1 MKRSIPIY
9 FLLALFAILSTSGC
23 TASTTPS
30 SNLPVSSPSAPAELE
45 SDLRNEFRQIAD
57 ASCQKA
63 RDIGVTERGADGT
76 TTRLVLV
83 PETFLYKDFF
93 AAVISDTGGQ
103 EPIWTVEDFISCLD
117 SVNFLMAEEVGAE
130 YEISVSGNQADGL
143 IRSEYVVDDLLV
155 VTRDYL
161 VRNGVFVEV
170 VVTSPDSSTKILI
183 DYGTPAEQDIVYF
196 REAIDLWLAGS

>member
-1 MKRSIPIY
+1 MVFSI
-9 FLLALFAILSTSGC
+9 LATSGC

-30 SNLPVSSPSAPAELE
+30 SNLPSSSPSALAELD
-45 SDLRNEFRQIAD
+45 SDLRNEFRLIAD

-83 PETFLYKDFF
+83 PDTLLYKDFF
-93 AAVISDTGGQ
+93 AAVISDTGGK

-143 IRSEYVVDDLLV
+143 IRSEYVVDDVVV

-161 VRNGVFVEV
+161 VRDGVFVEV
-170 VVTSPDSSTKILI
+170 VVTSPDSSAKILI
-183 DYGTPAEQDIVYF
+183 DYGTPADPDIVYF